1 MTVKT
6 DQTKDIIIGML
17 KENTGTHFLDS
28 GGAYGRNYERN
39 KERDFKSEPACE
51 VDASFW
57 IRDNGER
64 QEEVLFYYNI
74 FHYLNNYLEYEPD
87 LQKEFD
93 KFEKLPE
100 NKDKNW
106 LELMQ
111 EFAQSKSD
119 EGESCFTT
127 NTYNYDNLL
136 SQVIQYTDF
145 KMNGENYILLQVH
158 GGCDV
163 RGGYTA
169 PKVFRVPE
177 MDYFL
182 IAQNDIDAC
191 VDLKVDKRQLKL
203 EGIKDQPTCFRWYSD
218 DGGYHWYAD
227 DEGTPKLELH
237 VNDDKE
243 PYMDYGGKQY
253 KVEFMVNESY

>member
-39 KERDFKSEPACE
+39 QKRDFEKEPACE
-51 VDASFW
+51 VDASFFYH
-57 IRDNGER
+57 NGER
-64 QEEVLFYYNI
+64 QEDVLFYYNV
-74 FHYLNNYLEYEPD
+74 FHYLNNFLEYEPN

-93 KFEKLPE
+93 EFEKLPE

-106 LELMQ
+106 LQLMQ
-111 EFAQSKSD
+111 EFAESKND
-119 EGESCFTT
+119 EKYAVYST
-127 NTYNYDNLL
+127 NTYNYDNII
-136 SQVIQYTDF
+136 SQVLQYTRF
-145 KMNGENYILLQVH
+145 KIDGEDYILLQVH

-169 PKVFRVPE
+169 PKIFRVSDL
-177 MDYFL
+177 DYFL
-182 IAQNDIDAC
+182 MAQTDIEAY
-191 VDLKVDKRQLKL
+191 VKL
-203 EGIKDQPTCFRWYSD
+203 DSNENQAIFEGIEKPPTCFRWYSD

-237 VNDDKE
+237 VNDNKE
-243 PYMDYGGKQY
+243 PYMEYGGKQY